1 MVMKSMILS
10 LLLMTASALY
20 AQNKIS
26 YLKMDRTACFGR
38 CPVYTVE
45 LMSDGGVYYNGMKN
59 TEFVGKREAHLTP
72 QQMQKFFKQIAKYK
86 LSTAQSTYKPIS
98 TDLPHMHLNFTL
110 NGQLKAIRNAE
121 SGPKFL
127 SDIGKKVD
135 SLLNTL
141 SWKESKEAVI
151 EGQEPVLQI
160 GLGADKTAAMVVE
173 EQPMFPGGDQAML
186 HYISSNMIY
195 PKAAADHK
203 IQGNVICGFTVDTN
217 GKIKNVKVVKSVEK
231 SLDEEAIRVI
241 ESMPNWK
248 PAKRNGKPVD
258 TQLNIPVVFTLN

>member
-1 MVMKSMILS
+1 MVMKSLILS

-45 LMSDGGVYYNGMKN
+45 LMSDGGVYYEGMKN

-72 QQMQKFFKQIAKYK
+72 QQMQKFFKQLAKYK
-86 LSTAQSTYKPIS
+86 LAMTQSTYKPIS

-135 SLLNTL
+135 SLITTL
-141 SWKESKEAVI
+141 SWKESRELI
-151 EGQEPVLQI
+151 EEQEPVLQI
-160 GLGADKTAAMVVE
+160 GLGADKNASMVVKE
-173 EQPMFPGGDQAML
+173 EPMFPGGDQAML
-186 HYISSNMIY
+186 HYISSNIVY
-195 PKAAADHK
+195 PKAAADNK
-203 IQGNVICGFTVDTN
+203 IQGNVICRFTVDAN

-231 SLDEEAIRVI
+231 SLDDEALRVI
-241 ESMPNWK
+241 QSMPTWK
-248 PAKRNGKPVD
+248 PAKENGKPVD
-258 TQLNIPVVFTLN
+258 AQLNIPVVFTLN